1 MLVVC
6 LKYSRLSQGTG
17 QMSGALQSGLFS
29 VIGCMKKAQALRNG
43 DEFRKGLNLDLFHHS
58 MAMSFNGPYR
68 RPQLGCD
75 LLIDL
80 ASNDK
85 VENLSFPR
93 GQQSHQA
100 AETLLQENADED
112 VTWS

>member
-1 MLVVC
+1 
-6 LKYSRLSQGTG
+6 
-17 QMSGALQSGLFS
+17 
-29 VIGCMKKAQALRNG
+29 MKKAQALRNG
-43 DEFRKGLNLDLFHHS
+43 DEFRKGSKLHLFHHS
-58 MAMSFNGPYR
+58 MAMSFNGPNR

-75 LLIDL
+75 LPKDL
-80 ASNDK
+80 TSNDK

-100 AETLLQENADED
+100 AETLLQENADEN

>member
-6 LKYSRLSQGTG
+6 LDIQGCPKG
-17 QMSGALQSGLFS
+17 QGKCPVPYKVRLFS

-68 RPQLGCD
+68 RPRIGLRF
-75 LLIDL
+75 
-80 ASNDK
+80 AY
-85 VENLSFPR
+85 
-93 GQQSHQA
+93 
-100 AETLLQENADED
+100 
-112 VTWS
+112 